1 MWLRRGRVGQ
11 LLPQIVLAHFS
22 ASNTVQ
28 QGLGFRALKD
38 FGLTAVVDRRVMHL
52 VQMQHLLEE
61 IVLLLLVMQDVDRKR
76 WMMRRMSCRRGL
88 GVVRLIFGNLSQQLL
103 ESIHLLLLGIVGKM
117 ARSRTSSAAT
127 TTSTA
132 GR

>member
-1 MWLRRGRVGQ
+1 
-11 LLPQIVLAHFS
+11 
-22 ASNTVQ
+22 
-28 QGLGFRALKD
+28 
-38 FGLTAVVDRRVMHL
+38 MHL
-52 VQMQHLLEE
+52 IQMQHLLEE

-76 WMMRRMSCRRGL
+76 WMMRRMSCRSGL
-88 GVVRLIFGNLSQQLL
+88 GIVRLIFRNLSQKLL

-117 ARSRTSSAAT
+117 ARSRTSGAAT